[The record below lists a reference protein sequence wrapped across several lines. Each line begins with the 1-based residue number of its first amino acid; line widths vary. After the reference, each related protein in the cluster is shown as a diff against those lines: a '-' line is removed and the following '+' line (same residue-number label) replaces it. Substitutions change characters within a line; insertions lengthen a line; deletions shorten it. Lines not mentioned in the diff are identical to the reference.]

1 MQPPADDDDSRTT
14 EERIAYLRSH
24 GVEVDLAEER
34 GAKKPAVPAP
44 GAPSFTFVH
53 IPADVHSPITSH
65 EGIRAGNADLL
76 PSLLAP
82 CFASD
87 EAMDPAVVMRETHAR
102 IKSMMLGG
110 GTGADA
116 LRAPSAQEIQKQATG
131 GACEAYPLAP
141 ASEENGWRA
150 VRLYL
155 DEVGALRSRPR
166 NRRAEDLAAAAGLS
180 DLSFHGDVY
189 VGRCERGDTG
199 EHNVSFSV
207 DELAPS
213 SEWAMQARKAHDRM
227 AHEMGHGDKEHLA
240 KGSGDKYSWTQTDED
255 LEVRVQGAP
264 TVKGAAKRV
273 SVSYGRG
280 ESLTVTIDSVVVVG
294 IVRLF
299 DRVTPDECSWSLDN
313 GEVVVT
319 LEKAD
324 PRAWTDLALPGLG
337 L

>member
-1 MQPPADDDDSRTT
+1 MQPTDDDDTRTA
-14 EERIAYLRSH
+14 EERIAYLRSR

-34 GAKKPAVPAP
+34 AARVQPAPAP

-53 IPADVHSPITSH
+53 IPADVHAPITSH

-82 CFASD
+82 CFATD
-87 EAMDPAVVMRETHAR
+87 EAMDPAVVIRETHGR
-102 IKSMMLGG
+102 IKNMMLGG
-110 GTGADA
+110 KGADA
-116 LRAPSAQEIQKQATG
+116 LRAPSAQEIQKQAAG

-150 VRLYL
+150 VRLYI
-155 DEVGALRSRPR
+155 DEVGALRQRPR
-166 NRRAEDLAAAAGLS
+166 NRRAEDLATAAGLTG
-180 DLSFHGDVY
+180 LSFHGDAY

-207 DELAPS
+207 DEFAAS
-213 SEWAMQARKAHDRM
+213 SAWVQQARKEHGRV
-227 AHEMGHGDKEHLA
+227 AHEQGHGDTEHLA
-240 KGSGDKYSWTQTDED
+240 KGSGERYTWTQTDED
-255 LEVRVQGAP
+255 VEVRVQGAP
-264 TVKGAAKRV
+264 EGKGVAKRV
-273 SVSYGRG
+273 GVSYGRG
-280 ESLTVTIDSVVVVG
+280 ESLTVMVDGVVVVG
-294 IVRLF
+294 IGRLF
-299 DRVTPDECSWSLDN
+299 DRVTPDECSWSLDK

-324 PRAWTDLALPGLG
+324 PRPWTELALPGLG

>member
-1 MQPPADDDDSRTT
+1 MADDDDTRTP

-34 GAKKPAVPAP
+34 ASRAPAAPVP

-53 IPADVHSPITSH
+53 IPADVNTPIASL
-65 EGIRAGNADLL
+65 EGVRGSGDVL

-87 EAMDPAVVMRETHAR
+87 EVMDPAVVMRETHGR
-102 IKSMMLGG
+102 IKNMMLGG
-110 GTGADA
+110 GSGADA
-116 LRAPSAQEIQKQATG
+116 LRAPSAQEIQKQAAG

-141 ASEENGWRA
+141 ASEDNGWHA

-189 VGRCERGDTG
+189 VGRCKRGEKG
-199 EHNVSFSV
+199 EHNISFSV
-207 DELAPS
+207 DELATS
-213 SEWAMQARKAHDRM
+213 SEWVMQARKAHDRL
-227 AHEMGHGDKEHLA
+227 AHEMGHGDSEHLA
-240 KGSGDKYSWTQTDED
+240 KGSGDRYSWTQTDED

-264 TVKGAAKRV
+264 EVKGAAKRV

-280 ESLTVTIDSVVVVG
+280 ESLTVMIDSVVVLG

-299 DRVTPDECSWSLDN
+299 DRVTPDECSWSLDK
-313 GEVVVT
+313 GEVVIT

-324 PRAWTDLALPGLG
+324 PRPWTDLALPGLG